1 MQIQMASVN
10 QCVLIRA
17 TVIILNEGTVNK
29 PKLSKVTLKNVSQN
43 LCHRLPTLY
52 AINIYSPNKHC

>member
-10 QCVLIRA
+10 QCVLVRA

-29 PKLSKVTLKNVSQN
+29 PKLPKVTLNVSQN
-43 LCHRLPTLY
+43 L
-52 AINIYSPNKHC
+52 